1 MKGYIS
7 EKVVLN
13 EQVSEKVVLKGQVLE
28 KWSQRGGGGGA
39 ISHQGGLLH
48 RNMNRKVSEKVV

>member
-1 MKGYIS
+1 MKGCIS

-28 KWSQRGGGGGA
+28 KWSRGWGGQSL
-39 ISHQGGLLH
+39 I
-48 RNMNRKVSEKVV
+48 RVVFYTGI